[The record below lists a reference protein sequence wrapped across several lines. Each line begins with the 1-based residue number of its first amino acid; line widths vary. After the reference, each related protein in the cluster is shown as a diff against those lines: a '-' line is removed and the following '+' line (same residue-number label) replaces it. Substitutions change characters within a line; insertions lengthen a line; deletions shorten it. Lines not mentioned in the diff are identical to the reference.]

1 LISPACT
8 GNREAIEV
16 VGFIVKRL
24 VVTLLTLILVSILTF
39 GMFHLVP
46 GDAALLSLGTEATE
60 EQIAALRIEMG
71 LDKSLPEQY
80 FSWLGKFLSGD
91 LGNSSRFRGASI
103 SGMIGERLPVTFAL
117 AGLSFIL
124 MITIAVPVSL
134 ISTKKESSVPNH
146 VINTLTAINI
156 SMPGFFLG
164 VLLIWIFGILFK
176 LFVPGA
182 FISYRENP
190 IAFLGCLFFPALA
203 IALPNAALVVK
214 FLRSS
219 VFRELR
225 SDYVRTARSK
235 GGSRPHVLLRHVLKN
250 ASLPAITLLGMI
262 TGEILSGSVV
272 IEQVFGI
279 PGIGRLLITSITA
292 RDYLMIETLMIYVA
306 FTVIL
311 ANTLSDIVL
320 QIIDPRI
327 RLAGKV

>member
-1 LISPACT
+1 
-8 GNREAIEV
+8 
-16 VGFIVKRL
+16 VGFIAKRL

-39 GMFHLVP
+39 GAFRLIP
-46 GDAALLSLGTEATE
+46 GDAALLSLGVEASA
-60 EQIAALRIEMG
+60 EQIEALRIEMG
-71 LDKSLPEQY
+71 LDKSFPEQY
-80 FSWLGKFLSGD
+80 LSWLGKFLSGN
-91 LGNSSRFRGASI
+91 LGNSARFRGASI
-103 SGMIGERLPVTFAL
+103 SEMIGERLPVTFAL

-124 MITIAVPVSL
+124 IIAIAVPISL
-134 ISTKKESSVPNH
+134 ISTKKENSLSNH
-146 VINTLTAINI
+146 IINTLTAINI

-164 VLLIWIFGILFK
+164 VLLIWVFGILLEF
-176 LFVPGA
+176 FVPGA
-182 FISYRENP
+182 FTGYRENP
-190 IAFLGCLFFPALA
+190 AAFLGCLFFPSLA

-235 GGSRPHVLLRHVLKN
+235 GSSRTHILRRHVLKN

-262 TGEILSGSVV
+262 TGEILSGSIV

-279 PGIGRLLITSITA
+279 PGIGRLLLASITS
-292 RDYLMIETLMIYVA
+292 RDYLVIETLMIYVA

-311 ANTLSDIVL
+311 ANTLSDIIL